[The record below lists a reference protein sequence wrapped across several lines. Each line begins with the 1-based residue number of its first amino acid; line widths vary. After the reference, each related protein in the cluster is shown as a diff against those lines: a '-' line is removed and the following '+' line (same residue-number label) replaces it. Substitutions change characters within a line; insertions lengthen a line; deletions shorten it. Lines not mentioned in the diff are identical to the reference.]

1 VTAPVL
7 SDREIATRLL
17 ALKVAADWIRAEDR
31 RLREQAGASLMVGE
45 RVSGALDPTDKD
57 TLLGFVQ
64 LTKPR
69 ESVSVTDK
77 EAFTEWVAAV
87 APSEL
92 VEIPARTD
100 VRSSFVQAV
109 LAEVKA
115 HGGWIS
121 PEGELLAPD
130 GVEVVT
136 GQPIITVKATAE
148 ADSLVAEALRTRRL
162 ELTPGGGA

>member
-1 VTAPVL
+1 MN
-7 SDREIATRLL
+7 DREIATRLIAIRVLKDWL
-17 ALKVAADWIRAEDR
+17 AAEDR

-45 RVSGALDPTDKD
+45 RVSGALDPADKD

-64 LTKPR
+64 LTKAR

-77 EAFTEWVAAV
+77 EAFTEWVAAA

-109 LAEVKA
+109 LTEVKA

-130 GVEVVT
+130 GVELVT
-136 GQPIITVKATAE
+136 GSPIITVKATAE
-148 ADSLVAEALRTRRL
+148 ADALVAEALRTRRL

>member
-1 VTAPVL
+1 MN
-7 SDREIATRLL
+7 DRELAARLIAIRVM
-17 ALKVAADWIRAEDR
+17 KDWLSAEDR
-31 RLREQAGASLMVGE
+31 RLREQAGEALMVGE
-45 RVSGALDPTDKD
+45 RVSGALDPADKE

-109 LAEVKA
+109 LNEVKA

-121 PEGELLAPD
+121 PNGELLSPD
-130 GVEVVT
+130 GVEVTT
-136 GQPIITVKATAE
+136 GQPIITVKPTAE
-148 ADSLVAEALRTRRL
+148 ADGLVRDALAGGRL
-162 ELTPGGGA
+162 QLMPGELS